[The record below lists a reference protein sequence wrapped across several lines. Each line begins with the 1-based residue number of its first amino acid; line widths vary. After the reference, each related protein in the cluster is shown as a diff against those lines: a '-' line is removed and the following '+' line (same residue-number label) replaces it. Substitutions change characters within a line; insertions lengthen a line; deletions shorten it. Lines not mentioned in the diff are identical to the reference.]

1 MKAYNII
8 LTTLYT
14 LSKIM
19 GNKRLNVINGVKN
32 KNFNF
37 FNNQLRKMSN
47 TILNGIKKFYLC

>member
-1 MKAYNII
+1 
-8 LTTLYT
+8 
-14 LSKIM
+14 M